1 MSAIQGID
9 MPVSRDDIVDLRWQ
23 DEKLTARE
31 IFERMSMVLI
41 SLDHQS
47 EVSVQLAETRA
58 KNLACVRQLEGS
70 NTWSF
75 IRARKFI
82 IRKGKT
88 ETILKWLAEFLHV
101 GLEIMRILDSQRV
114 TTLRNFQYVTAGT
127 GKPAMK
133 ARMKQMW
140 WNWALTLEV
149 HPLCLGIKIDST
161 GVILVPTGRKI
172 EYKTC
177 PNLLTK
183 QVTKETLQEGRST
196 IPCNV
201 VSLKLKGPPTPVR
214 AVVVTEH
221 RNLNTSLTGFANH
234 ARDVIIIMTA
244 GYPCLATREFLR
256 LLAENKSLENA
267 QFLWLSD
274 HDPHGFQVYTTLKF
288 GSASMAWVGPSTCI
302 PRLEFFGPTRSQV
315 EEVLD
320 QTEAQK
326 GEDIKARHPSLSDTE
341 VASKAKDVMKS
352 TRNKF
357 AQKCRNGLNK
367 NDLSILTNVRA
378 FSNIDKRLGVEV
390 RNMFHNKCEKF
401 AMSELDKIS
410 SAAALTFILQAVDS
424 YVAVGSAQTVW
435 APKGKKPRVALT
447 RSSQLPVARQLASPV
462 ISSPTRANNMI
473 ESQKDTDPDP
483 AALVL
488 TRSVTQAR
496 EELCLPMFP

>member
-1 MSAIQGID
+1 MSAIRDIST
-9 MPVSRDDIVDLRWQ
+9 PISRNDIVDLRWQ
-23 DEKLTARE
+23 DVKLTVRE
-31 IFERMSMVLI
+31 IFERMAMVLI
-41 SLDHQS
+41 SLDNQS

-58 KNLACVRQLEGS
+58 KNLVCIRQLE
-70 NTWSF
+70 
-75 IRARKFI
+75 
-82 IRKGKT
+82 
-88 ETILKWLAEFLHV
+88 
-101 GLEIMRILDSQRV
+101 
-114 TTLRNFQYVTAGT
+114 
-127 GKPAMK
+127 
-133 ARMKQMW
+133 
-140 WNWALTLEV
+140 
-149 HPLCLGIKIDST
+149 
-161 GVILVPTGRKI
+161 VILVLTGRKI

-177 PNLLTK
+177 SNILTK

-201 VSLKLKGPPTPVR
+201 VSLKLKGPPTPIR

-234 ARDVIIIMTA
+234 SRDIIVIMTA

-256 LLAENKSLENA
+256 LLAENESLEDT

-288 GSASMAWVGPSTCI
+288 GSASMAWVGPSTCV

-320 QTEAQK
+320 QSEAQK

-357 AQKCRNGLNK
+357 AQNCRNGLNK

-378 FSNIDKRLGVEV
+378 FSKIDKKLGVEV
-390 RNMFHNKCEKF
+390 ENMFHNKCEKF

-424 YVAVGSAQTVW
+424 YVTVGPAQSVN
-435 APKGKKPRVALT
+435 AEGKKTRAAVAQSL
-447 RSSQLPVARQLASPV
+447 QLPPARQLASPV
-462 ISSPTRANNMI
+462 SP
-473 ESQKDTDPDP
+473 
-483 AALVL
+483 
-488 TRSVTQAR
+488 AR
-496 EELCLPMFP
+496 QEPTT